1 MVVYFAFNVGE
12 CATRKYTLRCDNGAN
27 FNSGEDDETYTIFR
41 WSAYRSA
48 NDTVLR
54 YRYRYRTSDW
64 MIRHGMK
71 PKVHKNYYG
80 NPAEM
85 PEYQNFMYENMAAPP
100 AKRKRFGDDKDD
112 IV

>member
-1 MVVYFAFNVGE
+1 
-12 CATRKYTLRCDNGAN
+12 
-27 FNSGEDDETYTIFR
+27 
-41 WSAYRSA
+41 
-48 NDTVLR
+48 
-54 YRYRYRTSDW
+54 